1 MKKLNKTLASMAFI
15 AGSMFLF
22 IPAFAANYVIGT
34 SSPGGSYFLIGGG
47 LSTAVTRD
55 IKGVTLST
63 RTTAGS
69 TTNMRMLGKKD
80 SGLDLGLANLGAVYN
95 AVTATGKFKGKK
107 PVKNV
112 RALMALTISPLHW
125 VSLAKDN
132 IKSFSDLKGKRV
144 SLAKAGSGTA
154 ANADVVLRAVGVRKQ
169 IKAQFLGFSE
179 AGNALRDGNVDAFAV
194 SSAVPVPVVTAMA
207 ATRKIRLIP
216 LNSTELKAVMGKNP
230 AYAPVTIKASAYGS
244 GVVSDAQ
251 SFGVPSTIQAKAS
264 VPEEVI
270 YQIVKYVFT
279 KKTKKYMKT
288 VYKSWNP
295 KPGLSV
301 FKNAGVKMHPG
312 ALRAY
317 KELGIK

>member
-1 MKKLNKTLASMAFI
+1 MKKLNKTLVSMAFI

-22 IPAFAANYVIGT
+22 NPAFAANYVIGT

-69 TTNMRMLGKKD
+69 TTNMRMLGQKD

-95 AVTATGKFKGKK
+95 AVTATGKFKGKT